1 MRFCYK
7 RIHFLKAKHQMF
19 PILQSST
26 NIKMALYYIL
36 VISVLLVLA
45 QGSYL
50 SSVNPETGVGVHHS
64 GVISSGAPAGGIT
77 RGHSAASQPQRPISG
92 HGSLSGSVG
101 GSRRVAA
108 VGVAGSRTH
117 GGAVLRPSAGANG
130 RPNAGAA
137 DHGKAYLN
145 SHRSQ
150 KPY

>member
-1 MRFCYK
+1 
-7 RIHFLKAKHQMF
+7 
-19 PILQSST
+19 
-26 NIKMALYYIL
+26 MALYYIL

-50 SSVNPETGVGVHHS
+50 SSVNQESGVGVHHS
-64 GVISSGAPAGGIT
+64 GVISSGAPAGGIA
-77 RGHSAASQPQRPISG
+77 RGHSTAPQPQRPISG

-117 GGAVLRPSAGANG
+117 GGAVRRPSAGAHG
-130 RPNAGAA
+130 RPSASAAAHGNA
-137 DHGKAYLN
+137 YQN
-145 SHRSQ
+145 SYRSQ